1 MAFQQSQELSQK
13 QSLSQAMQHSLMLL
27 QLPAAELQSY
37 IDKALVE
44 NPMLESLPPESSPS
58 PRTGPAD
65 SGLPTIQTVYGSHSV
80 YHVPSEEAT
89 DLFGR
94 LAQEESY
101 TDHLLAQLGE
111 RADLDKRMLSLC
123 RYLVGCLNASGYL
136 DCPLRELAQEANV
149 SLFELEQAL
158 FVVQELEPL
167 GTGARSLSECLLLQ
181 LAQSRH
187 FNELSIRMVSIGLDL
202 LARKDY
208 DRLAGLLR
216 ASPDDVR
223 RTAAVIQQLNPIP
236 SRGFG
241 AEAPTAYIVPEAT
254 VSREGETLLLE
265 INNAEAPQL
274 SIHPY
279 YQKLL
284 EEDGHPE
291 VREYLQGYLQQARN
305 VIAELDNRRQTMETL
320 LVYIIRDQAGFFLRK
335 DTLQPMTMSHLAQEM
350 HVSTSTVSRAVKDK
364 YILFDGELL
373 PLRHF
378 FSVPIRTEEGP
389 LSPDAVKARIMH
401 FISLE
406 PSDRPLSDEALAA
419 SLSGSGIRVS
429 RRTVAK
435 YRSEEGIPTAAQR
448 RKDRRAS
455 DAKKESL

>member
-136 DCPLRELAQEANV
+136 DCPLHELAQEANV

-216 ASPDDVR
+216 ASPDDVC
-223 RTAAVIQQLNPIP
+223 RTTAVI
-236 SRGFG
+236 
-241 AEAPTAYIVPEAT
+241 
-254 VSREGETLLLE
+254 
-265 INNAEAPQL
+265 
-274 SIHPY
+274 
-279 YQKLL
+279 
-284 EEDGHPE
+284 
-291 VREYLQGYLQQARN
+291 
-305 VIAELDNRRQTMETL
+305 
-320 LVYIIRDQAGFFLRK
+320 
-335 DTLQPMTMSHLAQEM
+335 
-350 HVSTSTVSRAVKDK
+350 
-364 YILFDGELL
+364 
-373 PLRHF
+373 
-378 FSVPIRTEEGP
+378 
-389 LSPDAVKARIMH
+389 
-401 FISLE
+401 
-406 PSDRPLSDEALAA
+406 
-419 SLSGSGIRVS
+419 
-429 RRTVAK
+429 
-435 YRSEEGIPTAAQR
+435 
-448 RKDRRAS
+448 
-455 DAKKESL
+455 